1 MIETAKTQARRGRL
15 SQKQLEE
22 AAKIIVQMCG
32 AEKDV
37 EKRYSEMAK
46 ISKYFEN
53 ATEKSTY
60 GHDPYAAMYAALLSL
75 S

>member
-1 MIETAKTQARRGRL
+1 
-15 SQKQLEE
+15 
-22 AAKIIVQMCG
+22 MCG
-32 AEKDV
+32 AERDV

-46 ISKYFEN
+46 ISKSFEN